1 MFALALFAGISLL
14 HPDMAERRLRKELNE
29 LYKQQPRNCC
39 AWPVT
44 GDLMLW
50 EAAILGVRDTPY
62 YLGVFSLRLKF
73 NSNYPFVAPRV
84 HFLTKIYHCNI
95 DFDGYICWDLLST
108 KWTAL
113 INVSTILH
121 AVCALMR
128 EPNTDDPCDEMMAAL
143 YRDNRTAYFNNAID
157 WTLRYAIAPSM
168 KLPPLQLPCKSLMLD
183 QQDEHGHDHG
193 QSEPSDG
200 DTSQEELTDESVFI
214 I

>member
-1 MFALALFAGISLL
+1 
-14 HPDMAERRLRKELNE
+14 MAERRLRKELNE